1 MTTPLRRQYLEI
13 KHRYPGMILFF
24 QIGDFY
30 ETFDEDASVVARELG
45 LALTR
50 KYFGKGQVHPLAGV
64 PVRSIEGHLAKLIN
78 RGYKIAICDQVTPPG
93 KGLVEREVTR
103 IVTPGTVVEPGLLE
117 GKANN
122 YLASLVVGGGSAGLA
137 YADVTTGEFAATE
150 LEVEQAATELE
161 RLAPSELLLPR
172 NQQPP
177 DIEIRALTKLD
188 DARVELKAARRAL
201 LDHFGVGTLAAYGCE
216 DRQLA
221 AQAAGAIVIYLR
233 DTQPDALANLD
244 RLQSYATDKF
254 MRLDPQT
261 ARNLEI
267 FQGWD
272 FTGGQPTGSLVSTID
287 LTVTPMGGRR
297 LRRWL
302 RHPLLDI
309 VELRARQDAVEWFFK
324 RDAAQEKI
332 RAGLN
337 EILDIERLL
346 GRVRRKIA
354 APMDVVALAR
364 SLRAVAPIRF
374 TLEKQKA
381 PSDFTRTLKDC
392 DDIVGYV
399 TRAITERPPSEI
411 ERGAVIRAG
420 FSKEL
425 DELRDVLT
433 GGKDFLAKFEARERE
448 RSGIRSLKVG
458 YNKVFGYY
466 IEITK
471 TNLKLAPGDYIRKQT
486 LTSAERFFTL
496 ELKEHETLI
505 ANSSERIIE
514 LETNLYRQVCAEI
527 SRHADRIAQVAAG
540 VAHIDLCAALA
551 ECAARYNYVRPE
563 LNEGGEIVISKGRH
577 PMIEQR
583 LSDSGDEAER
593 RFAPNDTRLSSGTDF
608 SLSGETEVRP
618 TPDGQTKVCP
628 TPPQI
633 MLLTAPNMAGKSV
646 YLRQV
651 ALICL
656 LAQIGA
662 FVPAES
668 ASLGVVDRIFTRVGL
683 HDYTLRGHSSFMVEM
698 IECAHIL
705 NHATERSLILLDEV
719 GRGTSTADGLSI
731 ARAVIEFLHNNPRV
745 AAKTLFATHYHELT
759 DAADYLPRVRNFHLA
774 VEEKGGEVRYLHKVE
789 PGRAEKSFG
798 IYVAQLA
805 GLPKPVIRRA
815 TELLDNHNGAAHAK
829 AKAET
834 ASPDGSVKAALEA
847 LAALDINQLSPV
859 EALTKLY
866 ELQLSLSL
874 KPPRRRPAS
883 RG

>member
-13 KHRYPGMILFF
+13 KRRYPGMILFF

-30 ETFDEDASVVARELG
+30 EAFDEDAHVVARELG
-45 LALTR
+45 IALTR

-64 PVRSIEGHLAKLIN
+64 PVRSIESHLVKLIN
-78 RGYKIAICDQVTPPG
+78 RGHKIAICDQVTLPG

-122 YLASLVVGGGSAGLA
+122 YLASLFVGDGSAGMA

-150 LEVEQAATELE
+150 LEVGQAVAELE

-172 NQQPP
+172 SKQPP
-177 DIEIRALTKLD
+177 DIEVRALTKLD
-188 DARVELKAARRAL
+188 DAQVELKTARRAL
-201 LDHFGVGTLAAYGCE
+201 LDHFSVRTLAAYGCE
-216 DRQLA
+216 DRPLA
-221 AQAAGAIVIYLR
+221 AQAAGSIIIYLR

-244 RLQSYATDKF
+244 RLQSYTTDKF

-261 ARNLEI
+261 MRNLEI

-324 RDAAQEKI
+324 REAAREKI

-346 GRVRRKIA
+346 GRIRRKIA
-354 APMDVVALAR
+354 APMEVVALAR
-364 SLRAVAPIRF
+364 SLRAVSPIRSA
-374 TLEKQKA
+374 LEKLKA

-392 DDIVGYV
+392 ADIVDYV

-420 FSKEL
+420 FSGEL

-433 GGKDFLAKFEARERE
+433 GGRDFLAKFESRERE
-448 RSGIRSLKVG
+448 RTGIRTLKVG

-471 TNLKLAPGDYIRKQT
+471 PNLKLAPGDYIRKQT
-486 LTSAERFFTL
+486 LTNAERFYTL

-505 ANSSERIIE
+505 ANASERIIE

-527 SRHADRIAQVAAG
+527 SRHADRMAQVAAG
-540 VAHIDLCAALA
+540 IAHIDLCAALA
-551 ECAARYNYVRPE
+551 ECAARFNYARPE
-563 LNEGGEIVISKGRH
+563 LNEGGEIVIGKGRH

-583 LSDSGDEAER
+583 LPESGNESER
-593 RFAPNDTRLSSGTDF
+593 RFAPNDTRLSDAASASGNAN
-608 SLSGETEVRP
+608 GET
-618 TPDGQTKVCP
+618 
-628 TPPQI
+628 QI

-656 LAQIGA
+656 LAQIGG
-662 FVPAES
+662 FVPAAS
-668 ASLGVVDRIFTRVGL
+668 AALGIVDRIFTRVGL

-698 IECAHIL
+698 IETAHIL
-705 NHATERSLILLDEV
+705 NHATKRSLILLDEV

-805 GLPKPVIRRA
+805 GLPKPVIHRA
-815 TELLDNHNGAAHAK
+815 TELLDSHNGQHSHAK
-829 AKAET
+829 PRT
-834 ASPDGSVKAALEA
+834 AIAASMPDGLPSDLMNALVNLEI
-847 LAALDINQLSPV
+847 DEMSPV

-866 ELQLSLSL
+866 ELQQRAL
-874 KPPRRRPAS
+874 KMKKEGSAQKRKSAPVR
-883 RG
+883 

>member
-13 KHRYPGMILFF
+13 KRRYPGMILFF

-30 ETFDEDASVVARELG
+30 EAFDEDASVVARELG

-64 PVRSIEGHLAKLIN
+64 PVRSIEGHLARLIN

-122 YLASLVVGGGSAGLA
+122 YLASLVVGDSSAGLA

-150 LEVEQAATELE
+150 LEVEQAGAELE

-177 DIEIRALTKLD
+177 DVEIRALTKLD

-201 LDHFGVGTLAAYGCE
+201 LDHFGVRTLAAYGCE
-216 DRQLA
+216 DSPLA
-221 AQAAGAIVIYLR
+221 AQAAGAIVVYLR

-261 ARNLEI
+261 MRNLEI

-297 LRRWL
+297 LRRRL
-302 RHPLLDI
+302 RHPLLDV

-324 RDAAQEKI
+324 RDAAREKI

-346 GRVRRKIA
+346 GRVRRKLA
-354 APMDVVALAR
+354 APMELVALAR

-399 TRAITERPPSEI
+399 TSAITERPPSEI

-425 DELRDVLT
+425 DELRDVLA

-471 TNLKLAPGDYIRKQT
+471 TNLRLAPVDYIRKQT
-486 LTSAERFFTL
+486 LTNAERFFTL

-505 ANSSERIIE
+505 ANASERIVE

-527 SRHADRIAQVAAG
+527 GRHADRIAQVAEG
-540 VAHIDLCAALA
+540 VARIDLCAAMA

-563 LNEGGEIVISKGRH
+563 LNEGGETVISKGRH
-577 PMIEQR
+577 PMIERR

-593 RFAPNDTRLSSGTDF
+593 RFAPNDTRLSSAGAAN
-608 SLSGETEVRP
+608 GGA
-618 TPDGQTKVCP
+618 DGG
-628 TPPQI
+628 PQI

-662 FVPAES
+662 FVPAG
-668 ASLGVVDRIFTRVGL
+668 AAKLGIVDRIFTRVGL

-698 IECAHIL
+698 IETAHIL
-705 NHATERSLILLDEV
+705 NQATERSLILLDEV

-745 AAKTLFATHYHELT
+745 AARTLFATHYHELT
-759 DAADYLPRVRNFHLA
+759 DAAEYLPRVRNFHLA
-774 VEEKGGEVRYLHKVE
+774 VEEKGGEVRYLHKIE

-815 TELLDNHNGAAHAK
+815 TELLDNHNGAAERKSPAK
-829 AKAET
+829 AKT
-834 ASPDGSVKAALEA
+834 AAPDGSVKAALEA

-866 ELQLSLSL
+866 ELQ
-874 KPPRRRPAS
+874 KRVMGRRRE
-883 RG
+883 R